1 MGLADSWML
10 NKNVIGASVQSMCL
24 LHVTCKCTLERTS
37 QEVEG
42 WSTMGVYKMRVMRA
56 MQSIEESLK
65 KTP

>member
-1 MGLADSWML
+1 
-10 NKNVIGASVQSMCL
+10 MCL

-42 WSTMGVYKMRVMRA
+42 WSPMGVYKMRVMRA

-65 KTP
+65 KHHKNQKQ